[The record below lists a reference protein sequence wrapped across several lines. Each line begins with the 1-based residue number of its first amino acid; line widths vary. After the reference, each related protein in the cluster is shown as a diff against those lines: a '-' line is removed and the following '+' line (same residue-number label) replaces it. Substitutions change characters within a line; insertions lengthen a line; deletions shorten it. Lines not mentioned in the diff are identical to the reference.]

1 MTQQTGRIGRHR
13 QEGNTTVAIFA
24 YIVTGWVLITALLRV
39 LPIYMEH
46 QTIKSV
52 LEDTVANYQ
61 PARDRTATVR
71 KNLERGF
78 TVNRISHLA
87 VSDVKILRERGSLT
101 LSADY
106 EVRFSLIGALQGVW
120 HFDSLTVS
128 STASTG
134 D

>member
-1 MTQQTGRIGRHR
+1 
-13 QEGNTTVAIFA
+13 
-24 YIVTGWVLITALLRV
+24 
-39 LPIYMEH
+39 MEH

-52 LEDTVANYQ
+52 LEDTVASYQ

-71 KNLERGF
+71 ENIERGF

-87 VSDVKILRERGSLT
+87 ASDVKIQRDRDSLT

-128 STASTG
+128 STASSG

>member
-1 MTQQTGRIGRHR
+1 MMRQDGRIGRHR
-13 QEGNTTVAIFA
+13 QSGSSTLAIFA
-24 YIVTGWVLITALLRV
+24 YIVTGWVLLTALLRV

-46 QTIKSV
+46 QTSKSL
-52 LEDTVANYQ
+52 LEDTVASYQ
-61 PARDRTATVR
+61 PARDRTAVV
-71 KNLERGF
+71 KESLERGF

-87 VSDVKILRERGSLT
+87 ASDVKIQRARDSLT

-106 EVRFSLIGALQGVW
+106 EVRFSLIGPLQGVW

-128 STASTG
+128 SPAGTG

>member
-1 MTQQTGRIGRHR
+1 MTQQTHRIGRHR
-13 QEGNTTVAIFA
+13 QQGNTTVAIFA

-52 LEDTVANYQ
+52 LEDTAASYQ

-71 KNLERGF
+71 ESLERGF
-78 TVNRISHLA
+78 TVNRISHLSA
-87 VSDVKILRERGSLT
+87 SDVKIQRERDSLT

-106 EVRFSLIGALQGVW
+106 EVRFPLIGALQGVW

-128 STASTG
+128 STASPG